1 MGETVD
7 SGASIDD
14 TEREILKG
22 RARNLA
28 VVPAAAPADGELV
41 RVLRFSMG
49 GETYAVEHG
58 HIREVVPLSRVT
70 PLPCVP
76 SFVRGII
83 NVRGRIV
90 SLLDLKA
97 ILGLPDTGISPTSSV
112 IILQSPSIEFG
123 LLADEILGVAAI
135 PLSSIQ
141 PSLPTLTEVRAECLK
156 GVTAEGLVLLDA
168 RKLLADKNLV
178 IEETV
183 GSPR

>member
-1 MGETVD
+1 MG

-14 TEREILKG
+14 RERKILRG

-28 VVPAAAPADGELV
+28 VVPAAAPADGELI
-41 RVLRFSMG
+41 RALRFSMG
-49 GETYAVEHG
+49 GETYAVEQG
-58 HIREVVPLSRVT
+58 HIREVVPLPRVT

-76 SFVRGII
+76 SFMRGII

-97 ILGLPDTGISPTSSV
+97 ILGLSDTGISPTSSV
-112 IILQSPSIEFG
+112 IILQSPGIEFG
-123 LLADEILGVAAI
+123 LLADEILGLAEI

-141 PSLPTLTEVRAECLK
+141 ASLPTLTDARAEYLK

-168 RKLLADKNLV
+168 GKLLSDKKLV
-178 IEETV
+178 IHETV
-183 GSPR
+183 GSTK